1 MADLPGFLARSAATP
16 FAWGGHN
23 CLTWLGDWM
32 LDLTGVD
39 PIADL
44 RDACSDRRT
53 ALALLARAGGLKAL
67 VGQRAALAGLPE
79 TDAPEAGDIGV
90 VRIAGLDGRELAG
103 GICTGPRWAVLGV
116 AGLIVGPL
124 PVVCA
129 WRTA

>member
-1 MADLPGFLARSAATP
+1 MAHLPAFLAASARTP
-16 FAWGGHN
+16 FAWGGPN

-32 LDLTGVD
+32 LELTGGD

-44 RDACSDRRT
+44 RAACSDRRS
-53 ALALLARAGGLKAL
+53 ALRLVARAGGLQAL
-67 VGQRAALAGLPE
+67 LAQRAALAGLAG
-79 TDAPEAGDIGV
+79 TDAPQAGDIGV
-90 VRIAGLDGRELAG
+90 VRIAGVERRELAG